1 MKNSDTC
8 INIKMI
14 KMNYMQRNLEA
25 VPFYT
30 NTTDYRL
37 KYKPSCQAPLHDT
50 TYEALVQEAM
60 ERSQLQSVQV
70 LLGHI
75 GQHGTALGRQHVS
88 SERDH
93 AFQRRG
99 RGHAH
104 CQESPGKK

>member
-37 KYKPSCQAPLHDT
+37 KYKPSCQAPVHDT
-50 TYEALVQEAM
+50 TY
-60 ERSQLQSVQV
+60 
-70 LLGHI
+70 
-75 GQHGTALGRQHVS
+75 
-88 SERDH
+88 
-93 AFQRRG
+93 
-99 RGHAH
+99 
-104 CQESPGKK
+104 